1 MDINYMKQYSVWNDS
16 INWYNFVL
24 HNLFHMM
31 TGRVSVKRENREKG
45 EVLTKI
51 DWTTHGRIYSEL
63 VDEVG
68 EDVLLYLSEF
78 PCLKSPNI
86 LFLSSV
92 RHYLYDSKELSQV
105 DTLINFR
112 ALNGTRHISFY
123 LQTMNQLLPEEG
135 YFIGCFVDYSTF
147 REEFRSRRPT
157 TLRYIFLMSYIFV
170 NRVIPRVPLLNAF
183 QSAMIHGKKKCLTPS
198 EVVCHLD
205 KHGFKV
211 LDMTVIDGVTY
222 FVSQKIRQ
230 TKMRMIPVFKLLKGY
245 RSKTKIINV

>member
-1 MDINYMKQYSVWNDS
+1 
-16 INWYNFVL
+16 
-24 HNLFHMM
+24 M
-31 TGRVSVKRENREKG
+31 TVRASVKTELRESG
-45 EVLTKI
+45 EVLKTV
-51 DWTTHGRIYSEL
+51 DWTNHGRIFSDL

-68 EDVLLYLSEF
+68 EDVLLYLSGF

-92 RHYLYDSKELSQV
+92 RHYLYDSIELSQV

-123 LQTMNQLLPEEG
+123 LQTMNQLLPDKG

-147 REEFRSRRPT
+147 REEFKSRRPT

-170 NRVIPRVPLLNAF
+170 NRVIPRVPVLNAF
-183 QSAMIHGKKKCLTPS
+183 QSAFIHGKKKCLTPA
-198 EVVCHLD
+198 EVIFHLG

-211 LDMTVIDGVTY
+211 LDMTIIDGVTY
-222 FVSQKIRQ
+222 FVSQKTRQ
-230 TKMRMIPVFKLLKGY
+230 AKIRMIPVFKLLKGY